1 MITFIHDDKS
11 VSLGPRAIFIND
23 PPLNDAKEDSIE
35 GDNEIKTNLL
45 NVDGVL
51 HSIFESPSIESMQNR
66 NMDEGRFPSSFY
78 LF

>member
-1 MITFIHDDKS
+1 MITFIRDFKS

-23 PPLNDAKEDSIE
+23 PPLNDAKEDAIE
-35 GDNEIKTNLL
+35 GDNEIKNNLL